1 MTSGKKLHAV
11 GALEG
16 LTLKNDWKVEKQV
29 TRPDDATGGVHS
41 CSYIVVKAGR
51 KCFLKAFDFS
61 RAFEAADFAVALQFH
76 TAAYLYERDLLLFC
90 GQKKLRRVVHALD
103 YGEVQVPTYENLN
116 GRVLYLIFE
125 LADNNMRGQVSKESR
140 LDTACCVRALKDV
153 AAAIN
158 QVHGV
163 RIAHQDTKPSNVLL
177 FGTAFRLADFGA
189 RRAKAY
195 QAVHDH
201 LAVAGDRTYAPPE
214 QLYEMRAA
222 DFNARRNRLRP
233 LYARQFCCVP
243 IYWDQCDNSTL

>member
-1 MTSGKKLHAV
+1 MRRLLALEVSAQEKTDPPATSRFADLSHGTKRVISNFGRGGLRRERSGKKLHAV

-16 LTLKNDWKVEKQV
+16 LTLRNDWKVEKQV

-140 LDTACCVRALKDV
+140 L
-153 AAAIN
+153 I
-158 QVHGV
+158 
-163 RIAHQDTKPSNVLL
+163 
-177 FGTAFRLADFGA
+177 
-189 RRAKAY
+189 RR
-195 QAVHDH
+195 V
-201 LAVAGDRTYAPPE
+201 VFEP
-214 QLYEMRAA
+214 
-222 DFNARRNRLRP
+222 
-233 LYARQFCCVP
+233 
-243 IYWDQCDNSTL
+243 